1 MDIKDDLGFDP
12 IDLSAISHRRKKLP
26 VGLDYDALELD
37 GIALAHESKGIVDKV
52 FTSLTASSPLKNA
65 VYVPDRVYSLIDC
78 YGELNSSKFYGLVSL
93 VLDTAMDS
101 IYDEAYFNVFADLVN
116 DYLDKH
122 ELLLANRVKSKVV
135 MGSRSYL
142 HMENVKSC
150 FNKFPL
156 FLYDNARAYLDRHH
170 RSWHELDSLRDVGVR
185 FTSALGLSEELELKD
200 KEILDLQNQVKEIKE
215 ELVYTS
221 KAYDEDIS
229 GRDDTISSLSKTV
242 ESLNSTLDKEK
253 EASALEIRRLNDKI
267 NWFAYYNFF
276 VPRPFR
282 HIKRLLLGLAHRKRS
297 KNEGA

>member
-1 MDIKDDLGFDP
+1 MDIKDNFELEP
-12 IDLSAISHRRKKLP
+12 VDLSTVSRKRKRLP
-26 VGLDYDALELD
+26 VVSDEYELELD
-37 GIALAHESKGIVDKV
+37 KIALANESKRIVDKV

-65 VYVPDRVYSLIDC
+65 VYVPDRVYNLLDS

-135 MGSRSYL
+135 VGSRSYI
-142 HMENVKSC
+142 HMVNVRDC
-150 FNKFPL
+150 FNRFPS
-156 FLYDNARAYLDRHH
+156 FVYDNAESFRDRHR
-170 RSWHELDSLRDVGVR
+170 RSWHELDSLRDVGER
-185 FTSALGLSEELELKD
+185 FASALDLSNELDLKD

-215 ELVYTS
+215 ELVYTN

-229 GRDDTISSLSKTV
+229 GRNDTISSLSKTV

-253 EASALEIRRLNDKI
+253 EASALEIRRLNDRI

-282 HIKRLLLGLAHRKRS
+282 HIKRLLLGLAHKKRS

>member
-101 IYDEAYFNVFADLVN
+101 IYDEAYFNVFADLVY

-135 MGSRSYL
+135 VGSRSYV
-142 HMENVKSC
+142 HMINVRDC
-150 FNKFPL
+150 FNRFPS
-156 FLYDNARAYLDRHH
+156 FIYDDWEYFRNRYSGRIVDLDFT
-170 RSWHELDSLRDVGVR
+170 RDVGER
-185 FTSALGLSEELELKD
+185 FTSALALSEELELKD
-200 KEILDLQNQVKEIKE
+200 KEILDLKNQVKEIKE
-215 ELVYTS
+215 ELFYTN

-242 ESLNSTLDKEK
+242 ESLNSALDKEK
-253 EASALEIRRLNDKI
+253 EVSSVEIRKLKDRI
-267 NWFAYYNFF
+267 SWFAYYNFF